1 MISKGPISMYTG
13 NIQYIDLDKDGHSDL
28 IVTLQATSGS
38 KRHVR
43 VLKNV
48 PCEES
53 SLISDVGAG
62 CRIFQSRP
70 DSDTE
75 WITYFNK
82 IENAESF
89 AIAAFDFGEQ
99 G

>member
-1 MISKGPISMYTG
+1 MLSKGPIGMYTS
-13 NIQYIDLDKDGHSDL
+13 NIHFADLNKDGHNDL
-28 IVTLQATSGS
+28 MLTVQATSGS
-38 KRHVR
+38 KRSVR

-48 PCEES
+48 ACS
-53 SLISDVGAG
+53 DSLTEKVGDS

-70 DSDTE
+70 DSDSS

-89 AIAAFDFGEQ
+89 ATAAFDFGEQ